1 MEGYG
6 ERVTTK
12 PAADSP
18 DADLRRVP
26 HAVTRS
32 AVDKA
37 SVRRD
42 ELATAALRTLGE
54 RGYANT
60 SIRDVAQNS
69 EYSHGVLHYY
79 FADKTDLISHCVRL
93 YKRRCVRRYD
103 DVTDAPTAD
112 GVTANFIAALMLT
125 LHQDTSEQR
134 LWYDM
139 RAESLFEPA
148 FRADVAAIDDELRA
162 MVWRIVSRYADLA
175 DAELIP
181 DADTVYAVFDGVFQR
196 AVQSQVAGDPAAG
209 DVLEQRIRLILPQ
222 LLRRRT
228 VAQSPSGAVGE

>member
-1 MEGYG
+1 M
-6 ERVTTK
+6 TTR
-12 PAADSP
+12 PEADSP
-18 DADLRRVP
+18 VVAD
-26 HAVTRS
+26 AVT
-32 AVDKA
+32 KA
-37 SVRRD
+37 MARRD

-103 DVTDAPTAD
+103 HVTDATTAD
-112 GVTANFIAALMLT
+112 EVAANFIAALLLT
-125 LHQDTSEQR
+125 LHDDTSEQR

-139 RAESLFEPA
+139 RSESLFEPA

-162 MVWRIVSRYADLA
+162 MVWRIIGRYAELA
-175 DAELIP
+175 GQELIP
-181 DADTVYAVFDGVFQR
+181 DPDTAYAVFDGVFQR
-196 AVQSQVAGDPAAG
+196 AVQSEVAGDPEAG
-209 DVLEQRIRLILPQ
+209 TVLEQRIRLLLPQ
-222 LLRRRT
+222 LLRNR
-228 VAQSPSGAVGE
+228 